1 MLEKKKHSRKKCTK
15 NELEVS
21 KRGDTCSNVMWD
33 QFNKEHDKIIE
44 QLKNDNKNLLQQ
56 LIKLQTASNV
66 EKFQAVQIE
75 IMPESTMAY
84 DHIYFGLQQLIT
96 HEQLSLLYDKDTAYQ
111 QDIKK
116 LRESVL
122 YKITEIIDQV
132 IIDNE
137 SKVG

>member
-1 MLEKKKHSRKKCTK
+1 MKVTITYHD
-15 NELEVS
+15 NESFTVEEVV
-21 KRGDTCSNVMWD
+21 K
-33 QFNKEHDKIIE
+33 
-44 QLKNDNKNLLQQ
+44 
-56 LIKLQTASNV
+56 
-66 EKFQAVQIE
+66 QAVHNYGKAVSVE

-96 HEQLSLLYDKDTAYQ
+96 HEQLSLLFEKDSSYQ

-116 LRESVL
+116 LREQVL
-122 YKITEIIDQV
+122 YKITEIIDQL